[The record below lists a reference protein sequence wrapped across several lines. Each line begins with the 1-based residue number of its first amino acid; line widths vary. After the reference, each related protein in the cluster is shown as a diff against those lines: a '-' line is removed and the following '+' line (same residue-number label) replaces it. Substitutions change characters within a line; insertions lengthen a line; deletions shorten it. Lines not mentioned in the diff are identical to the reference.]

1 LNLASQVGKAEKL
14 RSLHRGSRALVLPN
28 AWDAAVARVFEDA
41 GVPAVA
47 TTSAGIAFSLGY
59 PDGQQISRDNM
70 LETIARI
77 ASALKI
83 PVTAD
88 VEAGYGARPEDAAET
103 ATAVIEAGAV
113 GLNLED
119 SIQEGGDE
127 TLVPLPLQI
136 EKIRAV
142 REASRSRGVPL
153 VLNARSDIYLL
164 GFGDPAS
171 RFERTIE
178 RLRAYREAGADCLFV
193 PGVKDIETIS
203 ALVEQL
209 AAPLNILAGPGSPS
223 IPELE
228 RLGVARI
235 SLGSSIARAS
245 LAFARNV
252 ARELREGGTYSL
264 LDGAIP
270 YAEVNRLLARNSP
283 GE

>member
-1 LNLASQVGKAEKL
+1 MNLTSQVDKAEKL
-14 RSLHRGSRALVLPN
+14 RSLHRGPRALVLPN
-28 AWDAAVARVFEDA
+28 AWDVAVARVFEDA
-41 GVPAVA
+41 GVPAIA
-47 TTSAGIAFSLGY
+47 TTSAGIAFSLRY
-59 PDGQQISRDNM
+59 PDGQRISRDDM
-70 LETIARI
+70 LEAIARI
-77 ASALKI
+77 ASAVKV

-88 VEAGYGARPEDAAET
+88 VEAGYGTMPEDAAET
-103 ATAVIEAGAV
+103 AAAVMKAGAV

-119 SIQEGGDE
+119 SVEEGGND

-142 REASRSRGVPL
+142 RETSRSRGVPL

-164 GFGDPAS
+164 GFGDRAT

-193 PGVKDIETIS
+193 PGVKDVETIS
-203 ALVEQL
+203 ALVEKL
-209 AAPLNILAGPGSPS
+209 GAPLNILAGPGSPS

-245 LAFARNV
+245 LTLARNV
-252 ARELREGGTYSL
+252 ARELSQSGTYSL
-264 LDGAIP
+264 LEDAIP
-270 YAEVNRLLARNSP
+270 HAQVNRLLSRNSP
-283 GE
+283 AE